1 MATLAPDLDLHPVA
15 AEAPPV
21 YGTSAK
27 RDWKAAWGAL
37 RKLLANSDDTVQAF
51 LIMRAL
57 NADTPARQYRKL
69 LSSPRGGRIAY
80 HRTELSV
87 LFSDPDFVA
96 SFKPGTVGAA
106 YRDFLGRTGYTAA
119 GLADVSGA
127 DHVEDELEHPYGWFG
142 RRERDLHDVWH
153 VLTGYYADEPLGEAC
168 LIAFSYAQTDGLGWG
183 VISGGGAL
191 KSLKVTG
198 ETLFFRAVWEG
209 YRNGKRAAWLS
220 GEDYEALMHEP
231 LDQARRR
238 LNIPTP
244 IRYLKAQA
252 RLAEQGLTGL

>member
-1 MATLAPDLDLHPVA
+1 MATLAPDVELHPVA

-37 RKLLANSDDTVQAF
+37 RKLLADSDDTVQAF

-69 LSSPRGGRIAY
+69 LATPGGGRIAY
-80 HRTELSV
+80 RRTELSD
-87 LFSDPDFVA
+87 LFSRPGVVE

-106 YRDFLGRTGYTAA
+106 YRDFLGATGYTAQ

-127 DHVEDELEHPYGWFG
+127 EHVAEEQEHPYGWFG
-142 RRERDLHDVWH
+142 RRERDLHDIWH
-153 VLTGYYADEPLGEAC
+153 VLTGYWADEPLGESS
-168 LIAFSYAQTDGLGWG
+168 LIAFSYAQTDGLGWAM
-183 VISGGGAL
+183 ISGGAAV
-191 KSLKVTG
+191 KSLWITR

-209 YRNGKRAAWLS
+209 YRNGKRAKWLS

-231 LDQARRR
+231 LEAARTR
-238 LNIPTP
+238 LRISVPA
-244 IRYLKAQA
+244 RYLAA
-252 RLAEQGLTGL
+252 RERLAAQGLMGL